1 MIVNQRINEFLEDL
15 SSSSPAPGGGAASA
29 LVASIAASLTAM
41 VANLTIGKKKYLA
54 VEPEM
59 KKIVTEAIALRDF
72 LTQLMD
78 RDVEEFNMIMVAY
91 KLPKETA
98 QEKELRDKKIEEAS
112 IRASNVPLE
121 TARACIKI
129 MDLAVKVIK
138 SGNSNAFS
146 DGICSFQFANSAM
159 KGAVANVRINLNNI
173 NNPEILQ
180 QFNKEIENMEKE
192 SINIYESNKDL
203 LEKVK

>member
-1 MIVNQRINEFLEDL
+1 MIVDQRINEFLADL

-59 KKIVTEAIALRDF
+59 KKIVTESISLRDF
-72 LTQLMD
+72 LTELMD
-78 RDVEEFNMIMVAY
+78 RDVEEFNMIMAAY
-91 KLPKETA
+91 KLPKETD
-98 QEKELRDKKIEEAS
+98 QQKELRDKKIEEAS
-112 IRASNVPLE
+112 VKASNVPLE

-129 MDLAVKVIK
+129 MNLALKVIK
-138 SGNSNAFS
+138 SGNTNAVS

-159 KGAVANVRINLNNI
+159 KGALANVKINLNNVH
-173 NNPEILQ
+173 NPEILQ
-180 QFNKEIENMEKE
+180 QFNTEIENMEKE
-192 SINIYESNKDL
+192 SINMYETNKEL
-203 LEKVK
+203 LEKMK

>member
-1 MIVNQRINEFLEDL
+1 MIVDQRINEFLADL

-59 KKIVTEAIALRDF
+59 KKIVTEAITLRDF

-78 RDVEEFNMIMVAY
+78 RDVEEFNMIMAAY
-91 KLPKETA
+91 KLPKETV

-121 TARACIKI
+121 TARACVKI
-129 MDLAVKVIK
+129 MDLALKVIK
-138 SGNSNAFS
+138 SGNINAVS

-159 KGAVANVRINLNNI
+159 KGALANVKINLNNI
-173 NNPEILQ
+173 SNQEILQ
-180 QFNKEIENMEKE
+180 QFNTEIENIEKE
-192 SINIYESNKDL
+192 SINMYERNKEL

>member
-1 MIVNQRINEFLEDL
+1 MIVDQRINEFLEDL

-41 VANLTIGKKKYLA
+41 VANLTIGKKKYVA

-59 KKIVTEAIALRDF
+59 KKIVSEAIALRDF

-78 RDVEEFNMIMVAY
+78 RDVEEFNMIMTAY
-91 KLPKETA
+91 KLPKETV
-98 QEKELRDKKIEEAS
+98 QEKELRDKKIEDAS
-112 IRASNVPLE
+112 VRASNVPLE

-129 MDLAVKVIK
+129 MNLALKVIK
-138 SGNSNAFS
+138 SGNTNAVS

-159 KGAVANVRINLNNI
+159 KGALANVKINLNNMH
-173 NNPEILQ
+173 NPEVIQ
-180 QFNKEIENMEKE
+180 QFNTEIENMERE
-192 SINIYESNKDL
+192 SINMYETNKEL